1 MTKKHI
7 IPNLN
12 RGLNMFFHEVQTGE
26 SLFTISKRYG
36 ISIDGIHR
44 VNGLVETNIV
54 PGQALL
60 VPLYTYIV
68 QLGDTLFE
76 IARKS
81 FLSLEQL
88 TNANPTV
95 NPSALQPGMRLKI
108 PDISNYLASTLSFYV
123 IRSPELDRALISDFA
138 HYSTSISIFE
148 YHIASN
154 GDVANTLNDFTA
166 IQTTWNYHVRPL
178 VTITNLTPEGFSP
191 ELVHQVLNSP
201 TARTNLVN
209 NISYLVTN
217 RGYGGVNIDFERVM
231 AEDRDLFT
239 GFLSE
244 LRDRLQPLD
253 RTLTIAVPAK
263 TNEEIPW
270 LRGYDY
276 GGIGSVVDFMF
287 IMAYDWH
294 HAGSVPGPV
303 APITEVRRTV
313 EFALRYVP
321 SRKIILGMPLYG
333 YDWIIP
339 YSPGRVATAISNQ
352 NAIETAMRYQSPI
365 QYSTE
370 FESPFFRYTGQQG
383 LTHEVWFE
391 DVRSMGAKMLLIRE
405 YGLQGLG
412 AWQLTLGFTPGTW
425 LLSKFFTIIKV

>member
-36 ISIDGIHR
+36 ISIDEIRR

-95 NPSALQPGMRLKI
+95 NPSALQPGMRLTI

-123 IRSPELDRALISDFA
+123 TRSPELDRALISDFA

-154 GDVANTLNDFTA
+154 GDIANTLNDLTA
-166 IQTTWNYHVRPL
+166 IQTAWNYRVRPL
-178 VTITNLTPEGFSP
+178 VTITNLAPEGFSP

-270 LRGYDY
+270 LKGYDY

-321 SRKIILGMPLYG
+321 SRKIILGVPLYG

-339 YSPGRVATAISNQ
+339 YSPWKGCNSDFKSKCYRNSN
-352 NAIETAMRYQSPI
+352 EVPI
-365 QYSTE
+365 T
-370 FESPFFRYTGQQG
+370 
-383 LTHEVWFE
+383 
-391 DVRSMGAKMLLIRE
+391 D
-405 YGLQGLG
+405 
-412 AWQLTLGFTPGTW
+412 
-425 LLSKFFTIIKV
+425 TIFN

>member
-1 MTKKHI
+1 
-7 IPNLN
+7 
-12 RGLNMFFHEVQTGE
+12 MFFHEVQTGE
-26 SLFTISKRYG
+26 SLFTISNQYR
-36 ISIDGIHR
+36 ISIDELRR
-44 VNGLVETNIV
+44 VNGLEETNIV

-68 QLGDTLFE
+68 QPGDTLID

-95 NPSALQPGMRLKI
+95 NPVALQPGIRLTI
-108 PDISNYLASTLSFYV
+108 PDISNYLASGLNFYV
-123 IRSPELDRALISDFA
+123 VRSPEMDQALIRNFA
-138 HYSTSISIFE
+138 PYSTSISIFE
-148 YHIASN
+148 YHFLSN
-154 GDVANTLNDFTA
+154 GDIANTLNDLTA
-166 IQTTWNYHVRPL
+166 IQTTWNYRVRPL

-244 LRDRLQPLD
+244 LRDRLQPLG

-294 HAGSVPGPV
+294 HAGSAPGPV

-321 SRKIILGMPLYG
+321 SRKIILGVPLYG

-339 YSPGRVATAISNQ
+339 YSPGSIAAAISNQ
-352 NAIETAMRYQSPI
+352 NAVETAIRYQSPI

-370 FESPFFRYTGQQG
+370 FESPFFRYTDQQG

-405 YGLQGLG
+405 YRLQGIG
-412 AWQLTLGFTPGTW
+412 AWQLTLGFTQGPW
-425 LLSKFFTIIKV
+425 LLTKFFTIRKV